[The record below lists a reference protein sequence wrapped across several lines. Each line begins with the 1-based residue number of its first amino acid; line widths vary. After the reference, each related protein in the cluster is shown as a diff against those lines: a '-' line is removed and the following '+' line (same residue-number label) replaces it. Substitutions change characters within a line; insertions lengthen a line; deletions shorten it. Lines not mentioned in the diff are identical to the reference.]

1 MAVDEYYMYTGGVV
15 PPDVTRVRIDKSVSV
30 ITVRAFRG
38 HQNIREVVFHDG
50 VKKVEEFAFYNCPSL
65 RRVIMP
71 GVKEVDQEAF
81 DYCSALTNVECGKL
95 EIIGVAAFGSCK
107 SLRSINLPSAKIV
120 MEGAF
125 ADCKALTKVTFGDKL
140 ELIRAGVFSGCTS
153 LERITIP
160 LKDGTITDDDVF
172 QGCRNLK
179 YVDLVEVAI
188 LHETIAAL
196 QMEEWKHEM
205 NEEIVS
211 INQILPTTPAGN
223 VYSQEDVGGK
233 GREVRLWIRSVL
245 HKIVYYKAQHQSHLN
260 EAATTLQLALP
271 SDIVCK
277 NVLPFLELPSYTFEL
292 ED

>member
-1 MAVDEYYMYTGGVV
+1 MAADGWYTYTGREAV
-15 PPDVTRVRIDKSVSV
+15 PRHVTRVRIDKSISV
-30 ITVRAFRG
+30 IPARAFYQ
-38 HQNIREVVFHDG
+38 HPNITELYCHDG
-50 VKKVEEFAFYNCPSL
+50 VKKVEQFAFIGCRSL

-71 GVKEVDQEAF
+71 GVKEVERRGF
-81 DYCSALTNVECGKL
+81 CGCVALADVECGKL
-95 EIIGVAAFGSCK
+95 EIIGVAAFGSCL
-107 SLRSINLPSAKIV
+107 SLINIDLPSAKFV
-120 MEGAF
+120 GRHAL
-125 ADCKALTKVTFGDKL
+125 DYCKALTNVEFGSKL
-140 ELIRAGVFSGCTS
+140 ESIRDEPFAGCIS
-153 LERITIP
+153 LERITLP
-160 LKDGTITDDDVF
+160 LKDGMISDHTF
-172 QGCRNLK
+172 QGCK
-179 YVDLVEVAI
+179 KMKHVDLVEVAI

-223 VYSQEDVGGK
+223 VYFQDVGGK

-245 HKIVYYKAQHQSHLN
+245 HKIVHYKAQHQSYVN

-277 NVLPFLELPSYTFEL
+277 NVLPFLELPSSFEL